1 MKDPAL
7 QGLTIDKNLHADHIV
22 SMNEITKMEGF
33 GKLTQKQQLE
43 ILNNEKNFVGL
54 SETANTSKGS
64 KSFEE
69 KNGLNIKKEKLM

>member
-7 QGLTIDKNLHADHIV
+7 PGLTIDKNLHADHIV